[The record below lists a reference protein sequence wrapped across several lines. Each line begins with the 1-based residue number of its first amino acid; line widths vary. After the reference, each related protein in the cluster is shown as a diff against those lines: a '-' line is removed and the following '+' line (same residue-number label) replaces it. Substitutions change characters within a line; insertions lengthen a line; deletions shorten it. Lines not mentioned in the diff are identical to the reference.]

1 MTKICKLQYTVVLTG
16 RRRLYQSKTG
26 PSAGLLVCLTA
37 CSFILLHSHL
47 LQVFAQRARQ
57 EVRYPLLIQ
66 RQEYAKRAK
75 RKPQWCLTPQSST
88 VRVKPFASFLHPLA
102 SFLAFFCSFCSWFF
116 LLVGLEISNLISLQI
131 VDFFLCRWYLL
142 IRRGVEELL
151 KYFEARYLL
160 ITWATKD
167 TIVDWSLYGVLRLY

>member
-1 MTKICKLQYTVVLTG
+1 MFVHSFAFSFASGICSTSTSRSPISTVDSATGVCQACQAEAPVVLDSSV
-16 RRRLYQSKTG
+16 LNSQSE
-26 PSAGLLVCLTA
+26 AFC
-37 CSFILLHSHL
+37 IL
-47 LQVFAQRARQ
+47 
-57 EVRYPLLIQ
+57 
-66 RQEYAKRAK
+66 
-75 RKPQWCLTPQSST
+75 
-88 VRVKPFASFLHPLA
+88 FASSCIL
-102 SFLAFFCSFCSWFF
+102 LAFFCSFCSWFF